1 MRKVKEEK
9 VDFDLSNLELR
20 ELIQVYENISEFLNF
35 LDENKIEIEEKEKE
49 DE

>member
-9 VDFDLSNLELR
+9 VDVDLSNLELR
-20 ELIQVYENISEFLNF
+20 ELIQVYENISEILNF

>member
-20 ELIQVYENISEFLNF
+20 ELIQVYENISELLNF

>member
-1 MRKVKEEK
+1 MKKVKEEK